1 MTPPFTTVGS
11 IAPASSRAATIEV
24 VVVLPWVPATATLDL
39 SRISSASISARRT
52 TGRLRARAASSSGLP
67 GLIAE
72 EMTTT
77 LAPSRFSAFWPMKTV
92 APWVSSRAVIGEGD
106 TSFETKWSR
115 SGSQSIYVLNDPLGI
130 RGVAIAPDTRSAG
143 EVTETIAAGLNYT
156 SRHRCPRKGQVAVF
170 ENTAGRFLAAK
181 VVDGRSDTS
190 AGVTL
195 TELAEIMQSLGAT
208 VAYNLDGVD
217 KLVLNGDTLAK
228 IFQGQITK
236 WNDPAI
242 AALNSGATLP
252 DTAIT
257 PIYRSDSSGTTDN
270 FQKYLKAAAP
280 QTWTKDAGSEFQGGA
295 GEGASKSAGVTQ
307 AVQATPG
314 SIGYVEKGF
323 AQQAGL
329 KFAQIDT
336 GAGAVELNAET
347 AGKAIDA
354 AKFAAEGNDLTLDL
368 NSLYGTKEAGAYPL
382 VLATYEIVCS
392 AGYDADTSAAVKS
405 FLTVAANDGQGGLS
419 SAGYVPLPEKF
430 KERLL
435 TSIDAIK

>member
-1 MTPPFTTVGS
+1 MTKVGSVKRKSIGKTFGTTVSVAAVAAITLAGCGS
-11 IAPASSRAATIEV
+11 DNNTASGGSSSSAASGSSSAPADCGGKNA
-24 VVVLPWVPATATLDL
+24 LTAEGSTAQQNAVALFNQVWGQKCQGKNL
-39 SRISSASISARRT
+39 SYNP
-52 TGRLRARAASSSGLP
+52 TGSGA
-67 GLIAE
+67 GREQFIA
-72 EMTTT
+72 
-77 LAPSRFSAFWPMKTV
+77 KTV
-92 APWVSSRAVIGEGD
+92 DFAGSDSALSGD
-106 TSFETKWSR
+106 
-115 SGSQSIYVLNDPLGI
+115 
-130 RGVAIAPDTRSAG
+130 
-143 EVTETIAAGLNYT
+143 
-156 SRHRCPRKGQVAVF
+156 QVAAAAQRCGGNPAWNLPLVF
-170 ENTAGRFLAAK
+170 GPIA
-181 VVDGRSDTS
+181 
-190 AGVTL
+190 
-195 TELAEIMQSLGAT
+195 M
-208 VAYNLDGVD
+208 AYNLDGVD

-242 AALNSGATLP
+242 AALNSGTTLP

-280 QTWTKDAGSEFQGGA
+280 EAWTKDAGSEFQGGA

-329 KFAQIDT
+329 KYAQIDT
-336 GAGAVELNAET
+336 GAGAVELTDET

-419 SAGYVPLPEKF
+419 SAGYVPLPDAF

>member
-1 MTPPFTTVGS
+1 MTKVGSVKRKSIGKTFGTTVSVAAVAAITLAGCGS
-11 IAPASSRAATIEV
+11 DNNTASGGSSSSAASGSSSAPADCGGKNALTAEGSTAQQNAVALFNQVWGQKCQGKNLSYNPTGSGAGREQFIAKTVDFAGSDSALSGDQV
-24 VVVLPWVPATATLDL
+24 ATA
-39 SRISSASISARRT
+39 A
-52 TGRLRARAASSSGLP
+52 LRGGGNPAWNLP
-67 GLIAE
+67 LVFGPIA
-72 EMTTT
+72 M
-77 LAPSRFSAFWPMKTV
+77 
-92 APWVSSRAVIGEGD
+92 
-106 TSFETKWSR
+106 
-115 SGSQSIYVLNDPLGI
+115 
-130 RGVAIAPDTRSAG
+130 
-143 EVTETIAAGLNYT
+143 
-156 SRHRCPRKGQVAVF
+156 
-170 ENTAGRFLAAK
+170 
-181 VVDGRSDTS
+181 
-190 AGVTL
+190 
-195 TELAEIMQSLGAT
+195 
-208 VAYNLDGVD
+208 AYNLDGVD

-242 AALNSGATLP
+242 AALNSGTTLP

-280 QTWTKDAGSEFQGGA
+280 EAWTKDAGSEFQGGA

-329 KFAQIDT
+329 KYAQIDT
-336 GAGAVELNAET
+336 GAGAVELTDET

-419 SAGYVPLPEKF
+419 SAGYVPLPDTF